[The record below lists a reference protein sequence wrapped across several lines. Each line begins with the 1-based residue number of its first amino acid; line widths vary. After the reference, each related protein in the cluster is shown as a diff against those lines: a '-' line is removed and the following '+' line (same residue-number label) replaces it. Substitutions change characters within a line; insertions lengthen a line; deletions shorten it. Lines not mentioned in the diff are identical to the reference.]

1 MNTALWIAQIL
12 LALMFLM
19 AGIIKATQPK
29 EKLAEKTPYVEDLS
43 DDTVRL
49 IGVLE
54 ILGALGL
61 VLPAVTEILPWLTP
75 LAAVGLALTMI
86 GAARTHI
93 RRGEN
98 SNVVVNVVIL
108 AIAIFTVYGRFF
120 AEPL

>member
-1 MNTALWIAQIL
+1 MNAALWIAQIL
-12 LALMFLM
+12 LALMFFM
-19 AGIIKATQPK
+19 VGIMKVTQPK
-29 EKLAEKTPYVEDLS
+29 EKMAERAPYVEDFS
-43 DDTVRL
+43 DATIRL

-61 VLPAVTEILPWLTP
+61 VLPAVTGILPWLTP

>member
-1 MNTALWIAQIL
+1 MNTALWFAQIL